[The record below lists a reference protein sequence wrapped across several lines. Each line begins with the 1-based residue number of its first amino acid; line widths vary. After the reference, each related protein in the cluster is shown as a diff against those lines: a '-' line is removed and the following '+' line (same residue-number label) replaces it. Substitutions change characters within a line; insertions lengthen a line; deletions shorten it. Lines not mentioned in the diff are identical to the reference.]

1 MAYREEGGLI
11 DGLRIITFSV
21 VATNNAVD
29 HAQAPAS
36 LNDRKY
42 PATVALPSYNYIAII
57 RDTFPRACAFRKM
70 LHETNVSG
78 SRGMFSTPPLF
89 VSNID

>member
-1 MAYREEGGLI
+1 MAYREAGGLK
-11 DGLRIITFSV
+11 DGLRIIAFSV

-42 PATVALPSYNYIAII
+42 PATVALPSYINNLLQQQHTEA
-57 RDTFPRACAFRKM
+57 
-70 LHETNVSG
+70 L
-78 SRGMFSTPPLF
+78 
-89 VSNID
+89 